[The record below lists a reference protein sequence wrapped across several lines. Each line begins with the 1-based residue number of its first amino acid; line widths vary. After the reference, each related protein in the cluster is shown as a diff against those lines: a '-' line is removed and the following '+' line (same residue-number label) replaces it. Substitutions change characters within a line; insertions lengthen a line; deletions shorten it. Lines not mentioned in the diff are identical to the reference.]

1 MAAYPVGATVFPEDV
16 TAHPEDGA
24 LHLEGATTV
33 HLLSDL
39 KSVTESVFL
48 RGKVPGWDSA
58 NDRLL
63 ARAR

>member
-1 MAAYPVGATVFPEDV
+1 MAAYPVGATVCPEDV

-39 KSVTESVFL
+39 KSVTVTESVFL
-48 RGKVPGWDSA
+48 RGKVPG
-58 NDRLL
+58 
-63 ARAR
+63 

>member
-1 MAAYPVGATVFPEDV
+1 MAAYPVGATVCPEDV

-48 RGKVPGWDSA
+48 RGKVPG
-58 NDRLL
+58 
-63 ARAR
+63 